1 MAVITTNS
9 SPKRLYTPYTGLSAT
24 ERAQSG
30 IARAE
35 VVYYVVNEDWPA
47 PGSGNNRVYQIPQ
60 TTLPK
65 DFGYVLTD
73 VFVNIHSSA
82 SDYVDSEAVGHMR
95 IFPGGILGPQINL
108 TIDSK
113 PSRMGLTETTA
124 IGSVPADQYNTVR
137 PSVYGDVGSVNY
149 QLSEK
154 YTGIIYPFD
163 ANSYTS
169 TPNPGS
175 VFDLALSENAL
186 NRTANLVSYYVR
198 FLQYDI
204 DQSYNYV
211 IQSPQL
217 TR

>member
-47 PGSGNNRVYQIPQ
+47 PGTGNNRVYQIPQ

-73 VFVNIHSSA
+73 VFVNIHSDTA
-82 SDYVDSEAVGHMR
+82 DYVDAQAIGHMR
-95 IFPGGILGPQINL
+95 IFPGGTLGPQINL
-108 TIDSK
+108 TIDSC
-113 PSRMGLTETTA
+113 PTRAGSSESTP
-124 IGSVPADQYNTVR
+124 IGDIPADEYNTVR
-137 PSVYGDVGSVNY
+137 PSIYGNVGSINY
-149 QLSEK
+149 QLSK
-154 YTGIIYPFD
+154 NYTGIIYPFD

-169 TPNPGS
+169 APNPGS
-175 VFDLALSENAL
+175 VFDLALSETPLDGN
-186 NRTANLVSYYVR
+186 ANLVSYYVR